1 VGNSIAAY
9 IAKKDHVSRQNRQLP
24 NSGVVNRLVGKV
36 QSRLED
42 CKRRLGAN
50 GVSSYFQVLL
60 DAPNM
65 LVGAVCCLL
74 YNRLCESAKGLDKA
88 LL

>member
-1 VGNSIAAY
+1 MI
-9 IAKKDHVSRQNRQLP
+9 D
-24 NSGVVNRLVGKV
+24 RLVWKV

-42 CKRRLGAN
+42 RKRGLGAN

-60 DAPNM
+60 DGPNVF
-65 LVGAVCCLL
+65 VGAVCCLL
-74 YNRLCESAKGLDKA
+74 YNRLCVSGEIVDKV